1 MPSITLKQEREKS
14 MLRRHP
20 WIFEGAIEKAE
31 GRMRSGDTV
40 DVLAS
45 DGTWLAKAA
54 FSPESQIRARVWSFS
69 STEAIDNAFFKRK
82 LENALARKQEILK
95 KHKTNAF
102 RLIAAEADGLPGIT
116 IDVYANIVVVQL
128 LSAGAEKHRSKIQAA
143 ILQLFPEAVIHE
155 RSDVDVRKKEGL
167 APIVQTLHGELPN
180 TVIIEENGVK
190 ICVDL
195 INGHKTGFYLD
206 QRENR
211 RIAASYCAGK
221 TVLNCFSF
229 SGTFGLYALA
239 AGASEIINVDASKSA
254 LELSAKNVD
263 INGLDA
269 SKVTHLKRDV
279 FELLR
284 EYKEAGTTFDV
295 IVLDPPK
302 FVDSKHNLPKAS
314 RGYKDINRLA
324 LSLLNPNGTLLTF
337 SCSGLMPQDLF
348 QKIVADAA
356 LDAQR
361 EVYFVQRLAQS
372 EDHPVSGNFPE
383 GYYLKGLVCKI

>member
-1 MPSITLKQEREKS
+1 MSSITLKIERDKS

-20 WIFEGAIEKAE
+20 WIFEGAIDKAE
-31 GRMRSGDTV
+31 GRMKSGDTV

-54 FSPESQIRARVWSFS
+54 FSPESQIRARVWSFKKS
-69 STEAIDNAFFKRK
+69 EAIDNVFFKRK
-82 LENALARKQEILK
+82 LEQALARKQEILK
-95 KHKTNAF
+95 KHNTNAF

-116 IDVYANIVVVQL
+116 IDIYVNVVVVQL
-128 LSAGAEKHRSKIQAA
+128 LSAGAEKHRGKILWA
-143 ILQLFPEAVIHE
+143 ILQLYPDAVVHE

-167 APIVQTLHGELPN
+167 TPLVQTLHGELPES
-180 TVIIEENGVK
+180 VIIEENGVK
-190 ICVDL
+190 IYVDL

-221 TVLNCFSF
+221 SVLNCFSF
-229 SGTFGLYALA
+229 TGTFGLYALA
-239 AGASEIINVDASKSA
+239 AGATQVINVDASESA
-254 LELSAKNVD
+254 LALSAKNIA
-263 INGLDA
+263 INGLDDN
-269 SKVTHLKRDV
+269 KVTHLKKDV
-279 FELLR
+279 FQLLR
-284 EYKEAGTTFDV
+284 DYKEAGTTFDV

-302 FVDSKHNLPKAS
+302 FVDSKHNLNKAS

-324 LSLLNPNGTLLTF
+324 LSLLNENGTLLTF

-361 EVYFVQRLAQS
+361 DVYFVQRLAQS

-383 GYYLKGLVCKI
+383 GYYLKGLVCKV

>member
-1 MPSITLKQEREKS
+1 MTSITLKIEREKS

-20 WIFEGAIEKAE
+20 WIFEGAIEKTE
-31 GRMRSGDTV
+31 GVIRSGDTV
-40 DVLAS
+40 DILAN

-54 FSPESQIRARVWSFS
+54 YSPESQIRARVWSFTKS
-69 STEAIDNAFFKRK
+69 EVIDNAFFKRK
-82 LENALARKQEILK
+82 IEQALARKQEILK
-95 KHKTNAF
+95 KHNTNAF

-116 IDVYANIVVVQL
+116 IDVYVNVVVVQL
-128 LSAGAEKHRSKIQAA
+128 LSAGAEKHRSKILWA
-143 ILQLFPEAVIHE
+143 ILQLFPDAVVHE

-167 APIVQTLHGELPN
+167 TPLVQTLHGELPD
-180 TVIIEENGVK
+180 TIIIEENGVK

-211 RIAASYCAGK
+211 RIAASYCNGK

-229 SGTFGLYALA
+229 TGTFGLYALA
-239 AGASEIINVDASKSA
+239 AGATQIINVDASESA
-254 LELSAKNVD
+254 LTLSAKNVS
-263 INGLDA
+263 INGLDE

-284 EYKEAGTTFDV
+284 EYKESGTKFDV

-302 FVDSKHNLPKAS
+302 FVSSKHNLSKAS

-324 LSLLNPNGTLLTF
+324 LSLLNENGTLLTF

-361 EVYFVQRLAQS
+361 DVFFVQRLAQS

-383 GYYLKGLVCKI
+383 GYYLKGLVCKV

>member
-1 MPSITLKQEREKS
+1 MTSITLKIEREKS

-20 WIFEGAIEKAE
+20 WIFEGAIEKTE
-31 GRMRSGDTV
+31 GVIRSGDTV
-40 DVLAS
+40 DILAS

-54 FSPESQIRARVWSFS
+54 YSPESQIRARVWSFTKS
-69 STEAIDNAFFKRK
+69 EVIDNAFFKRK
-82 LENALARKQEILK
+82 LEQALARKQEILN

-116 IDVYANIVVVQL
+116 IDVYVNIIVVQL
-128 LSAGAEKHRSKIQAA
+128 LSAGAEKHRSKILWAV
-143 ILQLFPEAVIHE
+143 LQLYPDAIVHE

-167 APIVQTLHGELPN
+167 APLVQTLHGELPDS
-180 TVIIEENGVK
+180 VIIEENGLK

-229 SGTFGLYALA
+229 TGTFGLYALA
-239 AGASEIINVDASKSA
+239 AGATQIINVDASQSA
-254 LELSAKNVD
+254 LTLSVKNVQ
-263 INGLDA
+263 INGLDEN
-269 SKVTHLKRDV
+269 KVTHLKRDV
-279 FELLR
+279 FELIR

-302 FVDSKHNLPKAS
+302 FVSSKHNLNKAS

-324 LSLLNPNGTLLTF
+324 LSLLNENGTLLTF

-361 EVYFVQRLAQS
+361 DVFFVQRLAQS

-383 GYYLKGLVCKI
+383 GYYLKGLVCKV

>member
-1 MPSITLKQEREKS
+1 MTSITLKIEREKS

-20 WIFEGAIEKAE
+20 WIFEGAIEKTE
-31 GRMRSGDTV
+31 GVIRSGDTV
-40 DVLAS
+40 DILAS

-54 FSPESQIRARVWSFS
+54 YSPESQIRARVWSFTKS
-69 STEAIDNAFFKRK
+69 EVIDNAFFKRK
-82 LENALARKQEILK
+82 LEQALARKQEILN

-116 IDVYANIVVVQL
+116 IDVYVNVIVVQL
-128 LSAGAEKHRSKIQAA
+128 LSAGAEKHRSKILWAA
-143 ILQLFPEAVIHE
+143 LQLYPDAIVHE

-167 APIVQTLHGELPN
+167 TPLVQTLHGELPDSI
-180 TVIIEENGVK
+180 IIEENGLK

-195 INGHKTGFYLD
+195 INGHKTGIYLD

-211 RIAASYCAGK
+211 RIAASYCSGK
-221 TVLNCFSF
+221 KVLNCFSF
-229 SGTFGLYALA
+229 TGTFGLYALA
-239 AGASEIINVDASKSA
+239 AGATQIINVDASQSA
-254 LELSAKNVD
+254 LSLSAKNVQ
-263 INGLDA
+263 INGLDEN
-269 SKVTHLKRDV
+269 KVTHLKRDV

-284 EYKEAGTTFDV
+284 EYKDAGTTFDV

-302 FVDSKHNLPKAS
+302 FVSSKHNLNKAS

-324 LSLLNPNGTLLTF
+324 LSLLNQNGTLLTF

-361 EVYFVQRLAQS
+361 DVFFVQRLAQS

-383 GYYLKGLVCKI
+383 GYYLKGLVCKV

>member
-1 MPSITLKQEREKS
+1 MSSITLKIERDKS

-20 WIFEGAIEKAE
+20 WIFEGAIEKTE
-31 GRMRSGDTV
+31 GRMKSGDTV

-54 FSPESQIRARVWSFS
+54 FSPESQIRARVWSFKKS
-69 STEAIDNAFFKRK
+69 EAIDNVFFKRK
-82 LENALARKQEILK
+82 LEQALARKQEILK
-95 KHKTNAF
+95 KHSTNAF

-116 IDVYANIVVVQL
+116 IDVYVNVVVVQL
-128 LSAGAEKHRSKIQAA
+128 LSAGAEKHRGKILWA
-143 ILQLFPEAVIHE
+143 ILQVYPDAVVHE

-167 APIVQTLHGELPN
+167 TPLVQTLHGELPESI
-180 TVIIEENGVK
+180 IIEENGVK
-190 ICVDL
+190 IYVDL

-221 TVLNCFSF
+221 SVLNCFSF
-229 SGTFGLYALA
+229 TGTFGLYALA
-239 AGASEIINVDASKSA
+239 AGATEVINVDASESA
-254 LELSAKNVD
+254 LALSSKNVA

-269 SKVTHLKRDV
+269 SKVTHLKKDV
-279 FELLR
+279 FQLLR
-284 EYKEAGTTFDV
+284 DYKEVGTTFDV

-302 FVDSKHNLPKAS
+302 FVDSKHNLNKAS

-324 LSLLNPNGTLLTF
+324 LSLLNENGTLLTF

-361 EVYFVQRLAQS
+361 DVYFVQRLAQS

-383 GYYLKGLVCKI
+383 GYYLKGLVCKV

>member
-1 MPSITLKQEREKS
+1 MTSITLKVEREKS

-20 WIFEGAIEKAE
+20 WIFEGAIEKTD
-31 GRMRSGDTV
+31 GIIRSGDTV
-40 DVLAS
+40 DILAS

-54 FSPESQIRARVWSFS
+54 YSPESQIRARVWSFTKS
-69 STEAIDNAFFKRK
+69 EVIDNAFFKRK
-82 LENALARKQEILK
+82 LEQALARKQEILK
-95 KHKTNAF
+95 KHNTNAF

-116 IDVYANIVVVQL
+116 IDVYVNVVVVQL
-128 LSAGAEKHRSKIQAA
+128 LSAGAEKHRSKILWS
-143 ILQLFPEAVIHE
+143 ILQLFPDAIVHE

-167 APIVQTLHGELPN
+167 TPLVQTLHGELPDS
-180 TVIIEENGVK
+180 VIIEENGIK

-211 RIAASYCAGK
+211 RIAASYCDGK

-229 SGTFGLYALA
+229 TGTFGLYALA
-239 AGASEIINVDASKSA
+239 AGATQIINVDASESA
-254 LELSAKNVD
+254 LTLSAKNVS
-263 INGLDA
+263 INGLDE

-284 EYKEAGTTFDV
+284 EYKEAGTKFDV

-302 FVDSKHNLPKAS
+302 FVSSKHNLSKAS

-324 LSLLNPNGTLLTF
+324 LSLLNENGTLLTF

-361 EVYFVQRLAQS
+361 DVFFVQRLAQS

-383 GYYLKGLVCKI
+383 GYYLKGLVCKV

>member
-1 MPSITLKQEREKS
+1 MSSITLKIERDKS

-20 WIFEGAIEKAE
+20 WIFEGAIEKTE
-31 GRMRSGDTV
+31 GRMHSGDTV

-54 FSPESQIRARVWSFS
+54 FSPESQIRARVWSFTKS
-69 STEAIDNAFFKRK
+69 EAIDNVFFKRK
-82 LENALARKQEILK
+82 LEQALARKQEILK
-95 KHKTNAF
+95 KHNTNAF

-116 IDVYANIVVVQL
+116 IDVYVNVVVVQL
-128 LSAGAEKHRSKIQAA
+128 LSAGAEKHRGKILWA
-143 ILQLFPEAVIHE
+143 ILQLFPDSVVHE

-167 APIVQTLHGELPN
+167 TPLVQTLHGELPES
-180 TVIIEENGVK
+180 VIIEENGVK
-190 ICVDL
+190 IYVDL

-229 SGTFGLYALA
+229 TGTFGLYALA
-239 AGASEIINVDASKSA
+239 AGATHVINVDASESA
-254 LELSAKNVD
+254 LALSSKNVE
-263 INGLDA
+263 INGLDE
-269 SKVTHLKRDV
+269 SKVTHIKKDV
-279 FELLR
+279 FQLLR
-284 EYKEAGTTFDV
+284 DYKEAGTTFDV

-302 FVDSKHNLPKAS
+302 FVDSKHNLNKAS

-324 LSLLNPNGTLLTF
+324 LSLLNENGTLLTF

-361 EVYFVQRLAQS
+361 DVYFVQRLAQS

-383 GYYLKGLVCKI
+383 GYYLKGLVCKV

>member
-1 MPSITLKQEREKS
+1 MSSITLKIERDKS

-20 WIFEGAIEKAE
+20 WIFEGAIEKTE
-31 GRMRSGDTV
+31 GRMHSGDTV

-54 FSPESQIRARVWSFS
+54 FSPESQIRARVWSFTKS
-69 STEAIDNAFFKRK
+69 EAIDNVFFKRK
-82 LENALARKQEILK
+82 LEQALARKQEILK
-95 KHKTNAF
+95 KHNTNAF

-116 IDVYANIVVVQL
+116 IDVYVNVVVVQL
-128 LSAGAEKHRSKIQAA
+128 LSAGAEKHRGKILWA
-143 ILQLFPEAVIHE
+143 ILQLFPDSVVHE

-167 APIVQTLHGELPN
+167 TPLVQTLHGELPES
-180 TVIIEENGVK
+180 VIIEENGVK
-190 ICVDL
+190 IYVDL

-229 SGTFGLYALA
+229 TGTFGLYALA
-239 AGASEIINVDASKSA
+239 AGATHVINVDASESA
-254 LELSAKNVD
+254 LALSSKNVE
-263 INGLDA
+263 INGLDE
-269 SKVTHLKRDV
+269 SKVTHIKKDV
-279 FELLR
+279 FQLLR
-284 EYKEAGTTFDV
+284 DYKEAGTTFDV

-302 FVDSKHNLPKAS
+302 FVDSKHNLNKAS

-324 LSLLNPNGTLLTF
+324 LSLLNENGTLLTF

-361 EVYFVQRLAQS
+361 DVYFVQRLAQS

-383 GYYLKGLVCKI
+383 GYYLK

>member
-1 MPSITLKQEREKS
+1 MTSITLKIEREKS

-20 WIFEGAIEKAE
+20 WIFEGAIEKTE
-31 GRMRSGDTV
+31 GVIRSGDTV
-40 DVLAS
+40 DILAS

-54 FSPESQIRARVWSFS
+54 YSPESQIRARVWSFTKS
-69 STEAIDNAFFKRK
+69 EVIDNAFFKRK
-82 LENALARKQEILK
+82 LEQALVRKQEILN

-116 IDVYANIVVVQL
+116 IDVYVNVIVVQL
-128 LSAGAEKHRSKIQAA
+128 LSAGAEKHRRKILWAA
-143 ILQLFPEAVIHE
+143 LQLYPDAIVHE

-167 APIVQTLHGELPN
+167 TPLVQTLHGELPDSI
-180 TVIIEENGVK
+180 IIEENGLK

-211 RIAASYCAGK
+211 RIAASYCPGK
-221 TVLNCFSF
+221 KVLNCFSF
-229 SGTFGLYALA
+229 TGTFGLYALA
-239 AGASEIINVDASKSA
+239 AGATQIINVDASQSA
-254 LELSAKNVD
+254 LSLSAKNVQ
-263 INGLDA
+263 INGLDEN
-269 SKVTHLKRDV
+269 KVTHLKRDV

-284 EYKEAGTTFDV
+284 EYKDAGTTFDV

-302 FVDSKHNLPKAS
+302 FVSSKHNLNKAS

-324 LSLLNPNGTLLTF
+324 LSLLNQNGTLLTF

-361 EVYFVQRLAQS
+361 DVFFVQRLAQS

-383 GYYLKGLVCKI
+383 GYYLKGLVCKV

>member
-1 MPSITLKQEREKS
+1 MTAIVLKKEREKS

-20 WIFEGAIEKAE
+20 WIFEGAIERTE
-31 GRMRSGDTV
+31 GIIRSGDTV
-40 DVLAS
+40 DVLAN

-54 FSPESQIRARVWSFS
+54 FSPQSQIRARIWSF
-69 STEAIDNAFFKRK
+69 EKNEVIDNAFFKRK
-82 LENALARKQEILK
+82 MEQALARKKEVLE

-116 IDVYANIVVVQL
+116 IDIYKHVAVLQL
-128 LSAGAEKHRSKIQAA
+128 LSAGAEKHRSKIQWAL
-143 ILQLFPEAVIHE
+143 LQLFPDAVIHE

-167 APIVQTLHGELPN
+167 LPLVQTLHGELPDSI
-180 TVIIEENGVK
+180 VIEENGVS

-211 RIAASYCAGK
+211 RIAASYCK
-221 TVLNCFSF
+221 DKSVLNCFSF
-229 SGTFGLYALA
+229 TGTFGLYALA
-239 AGASEIINVDASKSA
+239 AGAKEVINVDASASA
-254 LELSAKNVD
+254 LELSANNVSL
-263 INGLDA
+263 NKLDEN
-269 SKVTHLKRDV
+269 KVRHLKRDV

-295 IVLDPPK
+295 IILDPPK
-302 FVDSKHNLPKAS
+302 FVDSKHNLNKAA

-324 LSLLNPNGTLLTF
+324 ISLLNTNGTLLTF

-356 LDAQR
+356 LDAR
-361 EVYFVQRLAQS
+361 RDIYFVQRLAQS

-383 GYYLKGLVCKI
+383 GYYLKGLVCKV

>member
-1 MPSITLKQEREKS
+1 MSSITLKIERDKS

-20 WIFEGAIEKAE
+20 WIFEGAIEKTE
-31 GRMRSGDTV
+31 GRMNSGDTV

-54 FSPESQIRARVWSFS
+54 FSPESQIRARVWSFTKS
-69 STEAIDNAFFKRK
+69 EAIDNVFFKRK
-82 LENALARKQEILK
+82 LEQALARKQEILK
-95 KHKTNAF
+95 KHNTNAF

-116 IDVYANIVVVQL
+116 IDVYVNVVVVQL
-128 LSAGAEKHRSKIQAA
+128 LSAGAEKHRGKILWA
-143 ILQLFPEAVIHE
+143 ILQLYPDAVVHE

-167 APIVQTLHGELPN
+167 TPLVQTLHGELPES
-180 TVIIEENGVK
+180 VIIEENGVK
-190 ICVDL
+190 IYVDL

-221 TVLNCFSF
+221 SVLNCFSF
-229 SGTFGLYALA
+229 TGTFGLYALA
-239 AGASEIINVDASKSA
+239 AGATEVINVDASESA
-254 LELSAKNVD
+254 LALSSKNVA
-263 INGLDA
+263 INGLDE
-269 SKVTHLKRDV
+269 SKVTHLKKDV
-279 FELLR
+279 FQLLR
-284 EYKEAGTTFDV
+284 DYKEAGTTFDV

-302 FVDSKHNLPKAS
+302 FVDSKHNLNKAS

-324 LSLLNPNGTLLTF
+324 LSLLNENGTLLTF

-361 EVYFVQRLAQS
+361 NVYFVQRLAQS

-383 GYYLKGLVCKI
+383 GYYLKGLVCKV

>member
-1 MPSITLKQEREKS
+1 MSSITLKIERDKS

-20 WIFEGAIEKAE
+20 WIFEGAIEKTE
-31 GRMRSGDTV
+31 GRMNSGDTV

-54 FSPESQIRARVWSFS
+54 FSPESQIRARVWSFTKS
-69 STEAIDNAFFKRK
+69 EAIDNVFFKRK
-82 LENALARKQEILK
+82 LEQALARKQEILK
-95 KHKTNAF
+95 KHNTNAF

-116 IDVYANIVVVQL
+116 IDVYVNVVVVQL
-128 LSAGAEKHRSKIQAA
+128 LSAGAEKHRSKILWA
-143 ILQLFPEAVIHE
+143 ILQLYPDAVVHE

-167 APIVQTLHGELPN
+167 TPLVQTLHGELPDS
-180 TVIIEENGVK
+180 VIIEENGVK
-190 ICVDL
+190 IYVDL

-221 TVLNCFSF
+221 RVLNCFSF
-229 SGTFGLYALA
+229 TGTFGLYALA
-239 AGASEIINVDASKSA
+239 AGASHVINVDASESA
-254 LELSAKNVD
+254 LGLSGKNIE
-263 INGLDA
+263 INGLDK
-269 SKVTHLKRDV
+269 SKVTHLKKDV
-279 FELLR
+279 FQLLR
-284 EYKEAGTTFDV
+284 DYKEAGTTFDV

-302 FVDSKHNLPKAS
+302 FVDSKHNLNKAS

-324 LSLLNPNGTLLTF
+324 LSLLNDNGTLLTF

-348 QKIVADAA
+348 QKIIADAA

-361 EVYFVQRLAQS
+361 DVFFVQRLAQS

-383 GYYLKGLVCKI
+383 GYYLKGLVCKV

>member
-1 MPSITLKQEREKS
+1 MTSITLKVEREKS

-20 WIFEGAIEKAE
+20 WIFEGAIEKTE
-31 GRMRSGDTV
+31 GIIRSGDTV
-40 DVLAS
+40 DILAS

-54 FSPESQIRARVWSFS
+54 YSPESQIRARVWSFTKS
-69 STEAIDNAFFKRK
+69 EVIDNAFFKRK
-82 LENALARKQEILK
+82 LEQALARKQEILK
-95 KHKTNAF
+95 KHNTNAF

-116 IDVYANIVVVQL
+116 IDVYVNVVVVQL
-128 LSAGAEKHRSKIQAA
+128 LSAGAEKHRSKILWS
-143 ILQLFPEAVIHE
+143 ILQLFPDAIVHE

-167 APIVQTLHGELPN
+167 TPLVQTLHGELPDS
-180 TVIIEENGVK
+180 VIIEENGVK

-211 RIAASYCAGK
+211 RIAASYCDGK

-229 SGTFGLYALA
+229 TGTFGLYALA
-239 AGASEIINVDASKSA
+239 AGATQIINVDASESA
-254 LELSAKNVD
+254 LTLSAKNVS
-263 INGLDA
+263 INGLDER
-269 SKVTHLKRDV
+269 KVTHLKRDV

-284 EYKEAGTTFDV
+284 EYKEAGTKFDV

-302 FVDSKHNLPKAS
+302 FVSSKHNLSKAS

-324 LSLLNPNGTLLTF
+324 LSLLNENGTLLTF

-361 EVYFVQRLAQS
+361 DVFFVQRLAQS

-383 GYYLKGLVCKI
+383 GYYLKGLVCKV

>member
-1 MPSITLKQEREKS
+1 MAAIILKELREKS

-20 WIFEGAIEKAE
+20 WIFEGAIEKTE
-31 GRMRSGDTV
+31 GRLRSGDTV
-40 DVLAS
+40 DVLSS

-54 FSPESQIRARVWSFS
+54 FSPESQIRARVWSFKKA
-69 STEAIDNAFFKRK
+69 EVIDNAFFKRK
-82 LENALARKQEILK
+82 MEEALARKQEILK
-95 KHKTNAF
+95 KHHTNAY

-116 IDVYANIVVVQL
+116 IDVYVNVVVIQL
-128 LSAGAEKHRSKIQAA
+128 LSAGAEKHRSKIQWAL
-143 ILQLFPEAVIHE
+143 LQLFPDAIIHE

-167 APIVQTLHGELPN
+167 EPLVQTLHGTLPDE
-180 TVIIEENGVK
+180 VIIEENGVK

-211 RIAASYCAGK
+211 RIAASYCDGK
-221 TVLNCFSF
+221 SVLNCFSF
-229 SGTFGLYALA
+229 SGTFGLYGLA
-239 AGASEIINVDASKSA
+239 AGATQIINVDASQSA
-254 LELSAKNVD
+254 LDLSAKNVK
-263 INGLDA
+263 INGLDD
-269 SKVTHLKRDV
+269 SKVSHLKRDV

-284 EYKEAGTTFDV
+284 EYKENGSTFDV

-302 FVDSKHNLPKAS
+302 FVDSKHNLNKAS

-324 LSLLNPNGTLLTF
+324 LSLLNANGTLLTF

-361 EVYFVQRLAQS
+361 DVYFVQRLAQS

-383 GYYLKGLVCKI
+383 GYYLKGLVCKV

>member
-1 MPSITLKQEREKS
+1 MSSITLKIERDKS

-20 WIFEGAIEKAE
+20 WIFEGAIEKTE
-31 GRMRSGDTV
+31 GRMNSGDTV

-54 FSPESQIRARVWSFS
+54 FSPESQIRARVWSFTKS
-69 STEAIDNAFFKRK
+69 EAIDNVFFKRK
-82 LENALARKQEILK
+82 LEQALARKQEILK
-95 KHKTNAF
+95 KHNTNAF

-116 IDVYANIVVVQL
+116 IDVYVNVVVVQL
-128 LSAGAEKHRSKIQAA
+128 LSAGAEKHRSKILWA
-143 ILQLFPEAVIHE
+143 ILQLYPDAVVHE

-167 APIVQTLHGELPN
+167 TPLVQTLHGELPES
-180 TVIIEENGVK
+180 VIIEENGVK
-190 ICVDL
+190 IYVDL

-221 TVLNCFSF
+221 SVLNCFSF
-229 SGTFGLYALA
+229 TGTFGLYALA
-239 AGASEIINVDASKSA
+239 AGATEVINVDASESA
-254 LELSAKNVD
+254 LALSSKNVA
-263 INGLDA
+263 INGLDE
-269 SKVTHLKRDV
+269 SKVTHLKKDV
-279 FELLR
+279 FQLLR
-284 EYKEAGTTFDV
+284 DYKEAGTTFDV

-302 FVDSKHNLPKAS
+302 FVDSKHNLNKAS

-324 LSLLNPNGTLLTF
+324 LSLLNENGTLLTF

-361 EVYFVQRLAQS
+361 NVYFVQRLAQS

-383 GYYLKGLVCKI
+383 GYYLKGLVCKV

>member
-1 MPSITLKQEREKS
+1 MP
-14 MLRRHP
+14 
-20 WIFEGAIEKAE
+20 
-31 GRMRSGDTV
+31 
-40 DVLAS
+40 
-45 DGTWLAKAA
+45 
-54 FSPESQIRARVWSFS
+54 
-69 STEAIDNAFFKRK
+69 FFKRK

-95 KHKTNAF
+95 KHQTNAF

-356 LDAQR
+356 LDAQK

>member
-1 MPSITLKQEREKS
+1 MTSITLKVEREKS

-20 WIFEGAIEKAE
+20 WIFEGAIEKTE
-31 GRMRSGDTV
+31 GVIRSGDTV
-40 DVLAS
+40 DILAN

-54 FSPESQIRARVWSFS
+54 YSPESQIRARVWSFTKS
-69 STEAIDNAFFKRK
+69 EVIDNAFFKRK
-82 LENALARKQEILK
+82 LEQALARKQEILK
-95 KHKTNAF
+95 KHNTNAF

-116 IDVYANIVVVQL
+116 IDVYVNVVVVQL
-128 LSAGAEKHRSKIQAA
+128 LSTGAEKHRSKILWA
-143 ILQLFPEAVIHE
+143 ILQLFPDAIVHE

-167 APIVQTLHGELPN
+167 IPVVQTLHGELPDS
-180 TVIIEENGVK
+180 VIIEENGIK

-211 RIAASYCAGK
+211 RIAASYCEGK

-229 SGTFGLYALA
+229 TGTFGLYALS
-239 AGASEIINVDASKSA
+239 AGATQIINVDASESA
-254 LELSAKNVD
+254 LTLSAKNVS
-263 INGLDA
+263 INGLDE

-284 EYKEAGTTFDV
+284 EYKEAGTKFDV

-302 FVDSKHNLPKAS
+302 FVSSKHNLSKAS

-324 LSLLNPNGTLLTF
+324 LSLLNENGTLLTF

-361 EVYFVQRLAQS
+361 NVFFVQRLAQS

-383 GYYLKGLVCKI
+383 GYYLKGLVCKV

>member
-1 MPSITLKQEREKS
+1 MTSITLKVEREKS

-20 WIFEGAIEKAE
+20 WIFEGAIEKTD
-31 GRMRSGDTV
+31 GIIRSGDTV
-40 DVLAS
+40 DILAS

-54 FSPESQIRARVWSFS
+54 YSPESQIRARVWSFTKS
-69 STEAIDNAFFKRK
+69 EVIDNAFFKRK
-82 LENALARKQEILK
+82 LEQALARKQEILK
-95 KHKTNAF
+95 KHNTNAF

-116 IDVYANIVVVQL
+116 IDVYVNVVVVQL
-128 LSAGAEKHRSKIQAA
+128 LSAGAEKHRSKILWS
-143 ILQLFPEAVIHE
+143 ILQLFPDAIVHE

-167 APIVQTLHGELPN
+167 TPLVQTLHGELPDS
-180 TVIIEENGVK
+180 VIIEENGIK

-211 RIAASYCAGK
+211 RIAASYCGGK

-229 SGTFGLYALA
+229 TGTFGLYALA
-239 AGASEIINVDASKSA
+239 AGATQIINVDASESA
-254 LELSAKNVD
+254 LTLSAKNVS
-263 INGLDA
+263 INGLDE

-284 EYKEAGTTFDV
+284 EYKEAGTKFDV

-302 FVDSKHNLPKAS
+302 FVSSKHNLSKAS

-324 LSLLNPNGTLLTF
+324 LSLLNENGTLLTF

-361 EVYFVQRLAQS
+361 DVFFVQRLAQS

-383 GYYLKGLVCKI
+383 GYYLKGLVCKV

>member
-1 MPSITLKQEREKS
+1 MSSITLKIERDKS

-20 WIFEGAIEKAE
+20 WIFEGAIEKTE
-31 GRMRSGDTV
+31 GRMKSGDTV

-54 FSPESQIRARVWSFS
+54 FSPESQIRARVWSFTKS
-69 STEAIDNAFFKRK
+69 EAIDNVFFKRK
-82 LENALARKQEILK
+82 LEQALARKQEILK
-95 KHKTNAF
+95 KHNTNAF

-116 IDVYANIVVVQL
+116 IDVYVNVVVVQL
-128 LSAGAEKHRSKIQAA
+128 LSAGAEKHRSKILWA
-143 ILQLFPEAVIHE
+143 ILQLYPDAVVHE

-167 APIVQTLHGELPN
+167 TPLVQTLHGELPES
-180 TVIIEENGVK
+180 VIIEENGVK
-190 ICVDL
+190 IYVDL

-211 RIAASYCAGK
+211 RIAASYCSGK
-221 TVLNCFSF
+221 SVLNCFSF
-229 SGTFGLYALA
+229 TGTFGLYALA
-239 AGASEIINVDASKSA
+239 AGATEVVNVDASESA
-254 LELSAKNVD
+254 LALSSKNVA
-263 INGLDA
+263 INGLDE
-269 SKVTHLKRDV
+269 SKVTHLKKDV
-279 FELLR
+279 FQLLR
-284 EYKEAGTTFDV
+284 DYKEAGTTFDV

-302 FVDSKHNLPKAS
+302 FVDSKHNLNKAS

-324 LSLLNPNGTLLTF
+324 LSLLNENGTLLTF

-361 EVYFVQRLAQS
+361 NVYFVQRLAQS

-383 GYYLKGLVCKI
+383 GYYLKGLVCKV

>member
-1 MPSITLKQEREKS
+1 MTSITLKIEREKS

-20 WIFEGAIEKAE
+20 WIFEGAIERTE
-31 GRMRSGDTV
+31 GIIRSGDTV
-40 DVLAS
+40 DILAN

-54 FSPESQIRARVWSFS
+54 YSPESQIRARVWSFTKS
-69 STEAIDNAFFKRK
+69 EVIDNAFFKRK
-82 LENALARKQEILK
+82 IEQALARKQEILK
-95 KHKTNAF
+95 KHNTNAF

-116 IDVYANIVVVQL
+116 IDVYVNVVVVQL
-128 LSAGAEKHRSKIQAA
+128 LSAGAEKHRSKILWA
-143 ILQLFPEAVIHE
+143 ILQLFPDAVVHE

-167 APIVQTLHGELPN
+167 TPLVQTLHGELPD
-180 TVIIEENGVK
+180 TIIIEENGVK

-211 RIAASYCAGK
+211 RIAASYCNGK

-229 SGTFGLYALA
+229 TGTFGLYALA
-239 AGASEIINVDASKSA
+239 AGATQIINVDASESA
-254 LELSAKNVD
+254 LTLSAKNVS
-263 INGLDA
+263 INGLDE

-284 EYKEAGTTFDV
+284 EYKESGTKFDV

-302 FVDSKHNLPKAS
+302 FVSSKHNLSKAS

-324 LSLLNPNGTLLTF
+324 LSLLNENGTLLTF

-361 EVYFVQRLAQS
+361 DVFFVQRLAQS

-383 GYYLKGLVCKI
+383 GYYLKGLVCKV

>member
-1 MPSITLKQEREKS
+1 MSSITLKIERDKS

-20 WIFEGAIEKAE
+20 WIFEGAIEKTE
-31 GRMRSGDTV
+31 GRMNSGDTV

-54 FSPESQIRARVWSFS
+54 FSPESQIRARVWSFTKS
-69 STEAIDNAFFKRK
+69 EAIDNVFFKRK
-82 LENALARKQEILK
+82 LEQALARKQEILK
-95 KHKTNAF
+95 KHNTNAF

-116 IDVYANIVVVQL
+116 IDVYVNVVVVQL
-128 LSAGAEKHRSKIQAA
+128 LSAGAEKHRNKILWA
-143 ILQLFPEAVIHE
+143 ILQLFPDAVVHE

-167 APIVQTLHGELPN
+167 VPLVQTLHGELPES
-180 TVIIEENGVK
+180 VIIEENGVK
-190 ICVDL
+190 IYVDL

-221 TVLNCFSF
+221 SVLNCFSF
-229 SGTFGLYALA
+229 TGTFGLYALA
-239 AGASEIINVDASKSA
+239 AGATEVINVDASESA
-254 LELSAKNVD
+254 LALSAKNIA
-263 INGLDA
+263 INGLDD
-269 SKVTHLKRDV
+269 SKVTHLKKDV
-279 FELLR
+279 FQLLR
-284 EYKEAGTTFDV
+284 DYKEAGTTFDV

-302 FVDSKHNLPKAS
+302 FVDSKHNLNKAS

-324 LSLLNPNGTLLTF
+324 LSLLNENGTLLTF

-361 EVYFVQRLAQS
+361 DVFFVQRLAQS

-383 GYYLKGLVCKI
+383 GYYLKGLVCKV

>member
-1 MPSITLKQEREKS
+1 MTSITLKVEREKS

-20 WIFEGAIEKAE
+20 WIFEGAIEKTE
-31 GRMRSGDTV
+31 GVIRSGDTV
-40 DVLAS
+40 DILAN

-54 FSPESQIRARVWSFS
+54 YSPESQIRARVWSFTKS
-69 STEAIDNAFFKRK
+69 EVIDNAFFKRK
-82 LENALARKQEILK
+82 LEQALARKQEILK
-95 KHKTNAF
+95 KHNTNAF

-116 IDVYANIVVVQL
+116 IDVYVNVVVVQL
-128 LSAGAEKHRSKIQAA
+128 LSTGAEKHRSKILWA
-143 ILQLFPEAVIHE
+143 ILQLFPDAIVHE

-167 APIVQTLHGELPN
+167 IPVVQTLHGELPDS
-180 TVIIEENGVK
+180 VIIEENGIK

-211 RIAASYCAGK
+211 RIAASYSEGK

-229 SGTFGLYALA
+229 TGTFGLYALA
-239 AGASEIINVDASKSA
+239 AGATQIINVDASESA
-254 LELSAKNVD
+254 LTLSAKNVS
-263 INGLDA
+263 INGLDE

-284 EYKEAGTTFDV
+284 EYKEAGTKFDV

-302 FVDSKHNLPKAS
+302 FVSSKHNLSKAS

-324 LSLLNPNGTLLTF
+324 LSLLNENGTLLTF

-361 EVYFVQRLAQS
+361 DVFFVQRLAQS

-383 GYYLKGLVCKI
+383 GYYLKGLVCKV

>member
-1 MPSITLKQEREKS
+1 MSSITVKIERDKS

-20 WIFEGAIEKAE
+20 WIFEGAIEKTE
-31 GRMRSGDTV
+31 GRMHSGDTV

-54 FSPESQIRARVWSFS
+54 FSPESQIRARVWSFTKS
-69 STEAIDNAFFKRK
+69 EAIDNVFFKRK
-82 LENALARKQEILK
+82 LELALARKQEILK
-95 KHKTNAF
+95 KHNTNAF

-116 IDVYANIVVVQL
+116 IDVYVNVVVVQL
-128 LSAGAEKHRSKIQAA
+128 LSAGAEKHRGKILWA
-143 ILQLFPEAVIHE
+143 ILQLFPDAVVHE

-167 APIVQTLHGELPN
+167 TPLVQTLHGELPES
-180 TVIIEENGVK
+180 VIIEENGVK
-190 ICVDL
+190 IYVDL

-229 SGTFGLYALA
+229 TGTFGLYALA
-239 AGASEIINVDASKSA
+239 AGATHVINVDASESA
-254 LELSAKNVD
+254 LALSSKNVE
-263 INGLDA
+263 INGLDE
-269 SKVTHLKRDV
+269 SKVTHIKKDV
-279 FELLR
+279 FQLLR
-284 EYKEAGTTFDV
+284 DYKEAGTTFDV

-302 FVDSKHNLPKAS
+302 FVDSKHNLNKAS

-324 LSLLNPNGTLLTF
+324 LSLLNENGTLLTF

-361 EVYFVQRLAQS
+361 DVYFVQRLAQS

-383 GYYLKGLVCKI
+383 GYYLKGLVCKV

>member
-1 MPSITLKQEREKS
+1 MSSITLKIERDKS

-20 WIFEGAIEKAE
+20 WIFEGAIEKTE
-31 GRMRSGDTV
+31 GRMNSGDTV

-54 FSPESQIRARVWSFS
+54 FSPESQIRARVWSFTKS
-69 STEAIDNAFFKRK
+69 EAIDNVFFKRK
-82 LENALARKQEILK
+82 LEQALARKQEILK
-95 KHKTNAF
+95 KHNTNAF

-116 IDVYANIVVVQL
+116 IDVYVNVVVVQL
-128 LSAGAEKHRSKIQAA
+128 LSAGAEKHRGKILWA
-143 ILQLFPEAVIHE
+143 ILQLYPDAVVHE

-167 APIVQTLHGELPN
+167 TPLVQTLHGELPES
-180 TVIIEENGVK
+180 VIIEENGVK

-221 TVLNCFSF
+221 SVLNCFSF
-229 SGTFGLYALA
+229 TGTFGLYALA
-239 AGASEIINVDASKSA
+239 AGATKVINVDASESA
-254 LELSAKNVD
+254 LALSSKNVA
-263 INGLDA
+263 INDLDE
-269 SKVTHLKRDV
+269 SKVTHLKKDV
-279 FELLR
+279 FQLLR
-284 EYKEAGTTFDV
+284 DYKEAGTTFDV

-302 FVDSKHNLPKAS
+302 FVDSKHNLNKAS

-324 LSLLNPNGTLLTF
+324 LSLLNENGTLLTF

-361 EVYFVQRLAQS
+361 NVYFVQRLAQS

-383 GYYLKGLVCKI
+383 GYYLKGLVCKV

>member
-1 MPSITLKQEREKS
+1 MTAIILKKEREKS

-20 WIFEGAIEKAE
+20 WIFEGAIERTE
-31 GRMRSGDTV
+31 GRLRSGDTV
-40 DVLAS
+40 DVLAN

-54 FSPESQIRARVWSFS
+54 FSPESQIRARVWSFTKS
-69 STEAIDNAFFKRK
+69 EVIDNAFFKRK
-82 LENALARKQEILK
+82 MENALARKQEILV

-116 IDVYANIVVVQL
+116 IDVYKNVVVVQL
-128 LSAGAEKHRSKIQAA
+128 LSAGAEKHRSKIQWA
-143 ILQLFPEAVIHE
+143 ILQIFPDAIIHE

-167 APIVQTLHGELPN
+167 TPLVQTLHGELPD

-211 RIAASYCAGK
+211 RIAASYCKDK

-229 SGTFGLYALA
+229 TGTFGLYALA
-239 AGASEIINVDASKSA
+239 AGAKEIINVDASASA
-254 LELSAKNVD
+254 LTLSAENIR
-263 INGLDA
+263 INALDE
-269 SKVTHLKRDV
+269 SKVSHLKRDV

-284 EYKEAGTTFDV
+284 EYKEAGSKFDV

-302 FVDSKHNLPKAS
+302 FVDSKHNLNKAS

-324 LSLLNPNGTLLTF
+324 LSLLSENGTLLTF

-356 LDAQR
+356 LDAR
-361 EVYFVQRLAQS
+361 RDVYFVQRLAQS

-383 GYYLKGLVCKI
+383 GYYLKGLVCKV

>member
-1 MPSITLKQEREKS
+1 MPAIILKLEREKS

-20 WIFEGAIEKAE
+20 WIFEGAIERTE
-31 GRMRSGDTV
+31 GRMKSGDTV
-40 DVLAS
+40 DVLAN

-54 FSPESQIRARVWSFS
+54 FSPESQIRARVWSF
-69 STEAIDNAFFKRK
+69 TKAEVIDNVFFKRK
-82 LENALARKQEILK
+82 LENALARKQEILS

-116 IDVYANIVVVQL
+116 IDVYVNVFVVQL
-128 LSAGAEKHRSKIQAA
+128 LSAGAEKHRSKIQWA
-143 ILQLFPEAVIHE
+143 ILQLFPDAIIHE

-167 APIVQTLHGELPN
+167 TPLVQTLHGELPD
-180 TVIIEENGVK
+180 TVVIEENGVK

-221 TVLNCFSF
+221 SVLNCFSF
-229 SGTFGLYALA
+229 TGTFGLYALA
-239 AGASEIINVDASKSA
+239 AGASEIINVDASQSA
-254 LELSAKNVD
+254 LDLSAKNVA
-263 INGLDA
+263 INGLDE
-269 SKVTHLKRDV
+269 SKVSHLKRDV

-284 EYKEAGTTFDV
+284 EYKEAGTSFDV

-302 FVDSKHNLPKAS
+302 FVDSKHNLNKAS

-361 EVYFVQRLAQS
+361 DVYFVQRLAQS

-383 GYYLKGLVCKI
+383 GYYLKGLVCKV

>member
-1 MPSITLKQEREKS
+1 MSSITLKIERDKS

-20 WIFEGAIEKAE
+20 WIFEGAIEKTE
-31 GRMRSGDTV
+31 GRMNSGDTV

-54 FSPESQIRARVWSFS
+54 YSPESQIRARVWSFTKS
-69 STEAIDNAFFKRK
+69 EAIDNVFFKRK
-82 LENALARKQEILK
+82 LEQALARKQEILK
-95 KHKTNAF
+95 KHDTNAF

-116 IDVYANIVVVQL
+116 IDVYVNVVVVQL
-128 LSAGAEKHRSKIQAA
+128 LSAGAEKHRNKILWA
-143 ILQLFPEAVIHE
+143 ILQLFPDSVVHE

-167 APIVQTLHGELPN
+167 VPLIQTLHGELPES
-180 TVIIEENGVK
+180 VIIEENGVK
-190 ICVDL
+190 IYVDL

-221 TVLNCFSF
+221 SVLNCFSF
-229 SGTFGLYALA
+229 TGTFGLYALA
-239 AGASEIINVDASKSA
+239 AGATEVINVDASESA
-254 LELSAKNVD
+254 LALSAKNIA
-263 INGLDA
+263 INGLDE
-269 SKVTHLKRDV
+269 SKVTHLKKDV
-279 FELLR
+279 FQLLR
-284 EYKEAGTTFDV
+284 DYKEAGTTFDV

-302 FVDSKHNLPKAS
+302 FVDSKHNLNKAS

-324 LSLLNPNGTLLTF
+324 LSLLNENGTLLTF

-361 EVYFVQRLAQS
+361 NVYFVQRLAQS

-383 GYYLKGLVCKI
+383 GYYLKGLVCKV

>member
-1 MPSITLKQEREKS
+1 MSSITLKIERDKS

-20 WIFEGAIEKAE
+20 WIFEGAIEKTE
-31 GRMRSGDTV
+31 GRMNSGDTV

-54 FSPESQIRARVWSFS
+54 YSPESQIRARVWSFTKS
-69 STEAIDNAFFKRK
+69 EAIDNVFFKRK
-82 LENALARKQEILK
+82 LEQALARKQEILK
-95 KHKTNAF
+95 KHNTNAF

-116 IDVYANIVVVQL
+116 IDVYVNVVVVQL
-128 LSAGAEKHRSKIQAA
+128 LSAGAEKHRGKILWA
-143 ILQLFPEAVIHE
+143 ILQLYPDAVVHE

-167 APIVQTLHGELPN
+167 TPLVQTLHGELPES
-180 TVIIEENGVK
+180 VIIEENGVK
-190 ICVDL
+190 IYVDL

-211 RIAASYCAGK
+211 RIAASYCSGK
-221 TVLNCFSF
+221 SVLNCFSF
-229 SGTFGLYALA
+229 TGTFGLYALA
-239 AGASEIINVDASKSA
+239 AGATEVINVDASDSA
-254 LELSAKNVD
+254 LALSSKNVA
-263 INGLDA
+263 INGLDET
-269 SKVTHLKRDV
+269 KVTHLKKDV
-279 FELLR
+279 FQLLR
-284 EYKEAGTTFDV
+284 DYKEAGTKFDV

-302 FVDSKHNLPKAS
+302 FVDSKHNLNKAS

-324 LSLLNPNGTLLTF
+324 LSLLNENGTLLTF

-361 EVYFVQRLAQS
+361 NVYFVQRLAQS

-383 GYYLKGLVCKI
+383 GYYLKGLVCKV

>member
-1 MPSITLKQEREKS
+1 
-14 MLRRHP
+14 LRRHP
-20 WIFEGAIEKAE
+20 WIFEGAIEKTE
-31 GRMRSGDTV
+31 GVIRSGDTV
-40 DVLAS
+40 DILAN

-54 FSPESQIRARVWSFS
+54 YSPESQIRARVWSFTKS
-69 STEAIDNAFFKRK
+69 EVIDNAFFKRK
-82 LENALARKQEILK
+82 IEQALARKQEILK
-95 KHKTNAF
+95 KHNTNAF

-116 IDVYANIVVVQL
+116 IDVYVNVVVVQL
-128 LSAGAEKHRSKIQAA
+128 LSTGAEKHRSKILWA
-143 ILQLFPEAVIHE
+143 ILQLFPDAIVHE

-167 APIVQTLHGELPN
+167 IPVVQTLHGELPDS
-180 TVIIEENGVK
+180 VIIEENGIK

-211 RIAASYCAGK
+211 RIAASYSEGK

-229 SGTFGLYALA
+229 TGTFGLYALA
-239 AGASEIINVDASKSA
+239 AGATQIINVDASESA
-254 LELSAKNVD
+254 LTLSAKNVS
-263 INGLDA
+263 INGLDE

-284 EYKEAGTTFDV
+284 EYKEAGTKFDV

-302 FVDSKHNLPKAS
+302 FVSSKHNLSKAS

-324 LSLLNPNGTLLTF
+324 LSLLNENGTLLTF

-361 EVYFVQRLAQS
+361 DVFFVQRLAQS

-383 GYYLKGLVCKI
+383 GYYLKGLVCKV

>member
-1 MPSITLKQEREKS
+1 MSSITLKREREKS

-31 GRMRSGDTV
+31 GTLRSGETV
-40 DVLAS
+40 DVLAH

-54 FSPESQIRARVWSFS
+54 YSPQSQIRARVWSF
-69 STEAIDNAFFKRK
+69 EKAEVIDNSFFKRK
-82 LENALARKQEILK
+82 LEQAKARKAHILTK
-95 KHKTNAF
+95 YATNAY

-116 IDVYANIVVVQL
+116 IDIYNNVVVIQL
-128 LSAGAEKHRSKIQAA
+128 LSAGAEKHRKKITWA
-143 ILQLFPEAVIHE
+143 IEQLFPDAIIHE

-167 APIVQTLHGELPN
+167 EPLVQTLKGDLPDQ
-180 TVIIEENGVK
+180 VIIEENGLK
-190 ICVDL
+190 IIVDL

-211 RIAASYCAGK
+211 QIAGTYCENK
-221 TVLNCFSF
+221 DVLNCFSF

-239 AGASEIINVDASKSA
+239 ANAKSVVNVDASSSA
-254 LELSAKNVD
+254 LDLSAKIVEENR
-263 INGLDA
+263 LDTD
-269 SKVTHLKRDV
+269 KVTHLKRDV

-284 EYKEAGTTFDV
+284 EYKDSGQVFDV
-295 IVLDPPK
+295 IILDPPK
-302 FVDSKHNLPKAS
+302 FVDSKHNLNKAA

-324 LSLLNPNGTLLTF
+324 LSLLRENGTLLTY
-337 SCSGLMPQDLF
+337 SCSGLMSQDLF

-356 LDAQR
+356 LDAHKN
-361 EVYFVQRLAQS
+361 VYFTQRMSQS

-383 GYYLKGLVCKI
+383 GYYLKGLVCSI

>member
-1 MPSITLKQEREKS
+1 MTSITLKVEREKS

-20 WIFEGAIEKAE
+20 WIFEGAIEKTE
-31 GRMRSGDTV
+31 GVIRSGDTV
-40 DVLAS
+40 DILAN

-54 FSPESQIRARVWSFS
+54 YSPESQIRARVWSFTKS
-69 STEAIDNAFFKRK
+69 EVIDNAFFKRK
-82 LENALARKQEILK
+82 IEQALARKQEILK
-95 KHKTNAF
+95 KHNTNAF

-116 IDVYANIVVVQL
+116 IDVYVNVVVVQL
-128 LSAGAEKHRSKIQAA
+128 LSTGAEKHRSKILWA
-143 ILQLFPEAVIHE
+143 ILQLFPDAIVHE

-167 APIVQTLHGELPN
+167 IPVVQTLHGELPDS
-180 TVIIEENGVK
+180 VIIEENGIK

-211 RIAASYCAGK
+211 RIAASYSEGK

-229 SGTFGLYALA
+229 TGTFGLYALA
-239 AGASEIINVDASKSA
+239 AGATQIINVDASESA
-254 LELSAKNVD
+254 LTLSAKNVS
-263 INGLDA
+263 INGLDE

-284 EYKEAGTTFDV
+284 EYKEAGTKFDV

-302 FVDSKHNLPKAS
+302 FVSSKHNLSKAS

-324 LSLLNPNGTLLTF
+324 LSLLNENGTLLTF

-361 EVYFVQRLAQS
+361 DVFFVQRLAQS

-383 GYYLKGLVCKI
+383 GYYLKGLVCKV

>member
-1 MPSITLKQEREKS
+1 MTSITLKVEREKS

-20 WIFEGAIEKAE
+20 WIFEGAIEKTE
-31 GRMRSGDTV
+31 GVIRSGDTV
-40 DVLAS
+40 DILAN

-54 FSPESQIRARVWSFS
+54 YSPESQIRARVWSFTKS
-69 STEAIDNAFFKRK
+69 EVIDNAFFKRK
-82 LENALARKQEILK
+82 IEQALARKQEILK
-95 KHKTNAF
+95 KHNTNAF

-116 IDVYANIVVVQL
+116 IDVYVNVVVVQL
-128 LSAGAEKHRSKIQAA
+128 LSTGAEKHRSKILWA
-143 ILQLFPEAVIHE
+143 ILQLFPDAIVHE

-167 APIVQTLHGELPN
+167 IPVVQTLHGELPDS
-180 TVIIEENGVK
+180 VIIEENGIK

-211 RIAASYCAGK
+211 RIAASYSEGK

-229 SGTFGLYALA
+229 TGTFGLYALA
-239 AGASEIINVDASKSA
+239 AGATQIINVDASESA
-254 LELSAKNVD
+254 LTLSAKNVS
-263 INGLDA
+263 INGLDE

-284 EYKEAGTTFDV
+284 EYKEAGTKFDV

-302 FVDSKHNLPKAS
+302 FVSSKHNLSKAS

-324 LSLLNPNGTLLTF
+324 LSLLNENGTLLTF

-361 EVYFVQRLAQS
+361 NVFFVQRLAQS

-383 GYYLKGLVCKI
+383 GYYLKGLVCKV

>member
-20 WIFEGAIEKAE
+20 WIFEGAIEKTD
-31 GRMRSGDTV
+31 GRIRSGDTV

-54 FSPESQIRARVWSFS
+54 FSPESQIRARVWSFTKS
-69 STEAIDNAFFKRK
+69 EVIDNAFFKRK
-82 LENALARKQEILK
+82 LENALARKKEILK
-95 KHKTNAF
+95 KHNTNAF

-116 IDVYANIVVVQL
+116 IDVYVNVVVVQL
-128 LSAGAEKHRSKIQAA
+128 LSAGAEKHRSKIQWA
-143 ILQLFPEAVIHE
+143 ILQLFPDAIIHE

-167 APIVQTLHGELPN
+167 TPLVQTLHGELPD

-190 ICVDL
+190 ILVDL

-211 RIAASYCAGK
+211 RIAASYCEGK
-221 TVLNCFSF
+221 SVLNCFSF
-229 SGTFGLYALA
+229 TGTFGLYALA
-239 AGASEIINVDASKSA
+239 AGANEVTNVDASQSA
-254 LELSAKNVD
+254 LTLSAKNVA
-263 INGLDA
+263 INGLDE

-284 EYKEAGTTFDV
+284 EYKEAGTLFDV

-302 FVDSKHNLPKAS
+302 FVDSKHNLNKAS

-361 EVYFVQRLAQS
+361 DVFFVQRMAQS

-383 GYYLKGLVCKI
+383 GYYLKGLVCKV

>member
-1 MPSITLKQEREKS
+1 MTAIILKQEREKS

-20 WIFEGAIEKAE
+20 WIFEGAIERTE
-31 GRMRSGDTV
+31 GRLRSGDTV
-40 DVLAS
+40 DILAN

-54 FSPESQIRARVWSFS
+54 FSPESQIRARVWSFTKS
-69 STEAIDNAFFKRK
+69 EVIDNAFFKRK
-82 LENALARKQEILK
+82 MEAALSRKQEILD

-116 IDVYANIVVVQL
+116 IDVYKHVVVVQL
-128 LSAGAEKHRSKIQAA
+128 LSAGAEKQRSKIQWA
-143 ILQLFPEAVIHE
+143 ILQLFPDAVIHE

-167 APIVQTLHGELPN
+167 VPLVQTLHGELPN
-180 TVIIEENGVK
+180 EVIIEENGVN

-211 RIAASYCAGK
+211 RIAATYCK
-221 TVLNCFSF
+221 DKSVLNCFSF
-229 SGTFGLYALA
+229 TGTFGLYALA
-239 AGASEIINVDASKSA
+239 AGANQIINVDASSSA
-254 LELSAKNVD
+254 LELSAKNIS
-263 INGLDA
+263 INNLDE

-302 FVDSKHNLPKAS
+302 FVTSKHNLNKAA

-324 LSLLNPNGTLLTF
+324 LSLLNKNGTLLTF

-361 EVYFVQRLAQS
+361 DVYFVQRLAQS

-383 GYYLKGLVCKI
+383 SYYLKGLVCKV